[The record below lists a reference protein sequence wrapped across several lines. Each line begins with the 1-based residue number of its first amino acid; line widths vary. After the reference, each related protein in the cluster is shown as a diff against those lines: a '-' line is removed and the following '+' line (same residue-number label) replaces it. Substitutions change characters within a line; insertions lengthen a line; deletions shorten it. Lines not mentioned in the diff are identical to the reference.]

1 MLPTARRLDE
11 KSLAWARSFTCLPG
25 LFAQKQKRN
34 NKAWSESDK
43 QVLVHKAS
51 NLGYALVS
59 INDKDNVLEQSSQS
73 IIWQISDLQRDLAS
87 AASCLYCAVETLI
100 QS

>member
-1 MLPTARRLDE
+1 M
-11 KSLAWARSFTCLPG
+11 FTFQRGKHCWHPSAVMG
-25 LFAQKQKRN
+25 VVDTFG
-34 NKAWSESDK
+34 

-51 NLGYALVS
+51 NLEVS
-59 INDKDNVLEQSSQS
+59 INDKGILNVNVLEQSSQS

-87 AASCLYCAVETLI
+87 EASCLYCAVETLI